1 MADIENLF
9 PIVFCVLDRYWAQ
22 MTVCVNLFSMLF
34 HQKGEHF
41 LEKSSLYPSAD
52 RIWGTILKKTSAV
65 PKNRRNLKKTWG
77 TNHKKTSAVPKRP
90 RRATGATINQAVPR
104 GSLTKKLP
112 QMRQPYKFNDLYSA
126 NSIHQRRCQ
135 PVSFQRPN
143 LRPDGRHS
151 LSALGR
157 LGLRGLFFL

>member
-41 LEKSSLYPSAD
+41 LEKSRLYPSAD
-52 RIWGTILKKTSAV
+52 RTWGTILKKTSAV

-77 TNHKKTSAVPKRP
+77 TNHKKASAVPNPPTPGNRHHHERSHAPGNEVSQKSCRKCGSP
-90 RRATGATINQAVPR
+90 INSTTFIQQILSISGDVNLFR
-104 GSLTKKLP
+104 S
-112 QMRQPYKFNDLYSA
+112 NDLIS
-126 NSIHQRRCQ
+126 
-135 PVSFQRPN
+135 
-143 LRPDGRHS
+143 
-151 LSALGR
+151 
-157 LGLRGLFFL
+157 GLTAVTPYPL